1 MTEDEIVG
9 WHHQLSGHDFEQAP
23 GDGEGQD
30 SLQSMG
36 SQRVGQGLVTEQQ
49 QRERESDRDREI
61 ERERD
66 RDREIERERE

>member
-1 MTEDEIVG
+1 MTVDEMVG
-9 WHHQLSGHDFEQAP
+9 WHYRFNGYKFDQVL

-49 QRERESDRDREI
+49 QRERE
-61 ERERD
+61 
-66 RDREIERERE
+66 